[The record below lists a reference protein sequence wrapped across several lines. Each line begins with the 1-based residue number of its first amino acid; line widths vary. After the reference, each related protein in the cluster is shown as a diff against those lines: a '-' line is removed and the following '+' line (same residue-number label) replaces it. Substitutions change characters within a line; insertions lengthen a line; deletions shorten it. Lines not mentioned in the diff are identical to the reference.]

1 MLIKKCIEG
10 HSYDSEVYGDLCP
23 FCPISKEST
32 IEKQKNNCN
41 GSNER
46 PQKTKAL
53 LDEIE
58 ILEKEGADISQL
70 CMQVIELVEDAHEEF
85 LYRVQEKGYGY
96 GLIHNTAIAEIE
108 IKQYSVMKQMAI
120 QGGLPYAKYKK
131 AIRDIQVRVFGEE
144 FVKESFDR
152 WENEGEK

>member
-10 HSYDSEVYGDLCP
+10 HSYDSENFGDLCP
-23 FCPISKEST
+23 FCPTSKEST

-46 PQKTKAL
+46 PRKVKAL

-70 CMQVIELVEDAHEEF
+70 CMQVIELVKDAHEEF
-85 LYRVQEKGYGY
+85 LYRVRKKGYD
-96 GLIHNTAIAEIE
+96 LLHDTAIAKIE
-108 IKQYSVMKQMAI
+108 IKQYSVMIQTAI

-131 AIRDIQVRVFGEE
+131 AIRDIQVRFLGEE
-144 FVKESFDR
+144 LVKRHFDQL
-152 WENEGEK
+152 ENEGEK